1 MTTEMTAPAPQALR
15 ILAVDD
21 TAPLLRFLTSAF
33 TTEGCEV
40 AAAST
45 AEQAIELLE
54 SQPFDLVVS
63 DIKMPGLSG
72 LDVLR
77 TVKAKQPG
85 TPVVLITGVPS
96 VDSAVFGLRHGA
108 YDYLAKP
115 FTAKDLRSL
124 VQRLRRDRE
133 QGRILSGIPAGLAEE
148 QARRQFGVEVILRIG
163 EMALEGLEPAELLG
177 RVVQYT
183 AQSLGADAALI
194 LLRDQ
199 QGEFSATSHGDAE
212 LVRELPPLLLG
223 SFDAVLETGGKQ
235 VLVLAKRDAT
245 VNVMVALM
253 PGVDRTMGI
262 LSVARKAADGA
273 FLAYEQELLLGY
285 AHNAALALQRMR
297 LRDNVESNLL
307 NTIVSFVTAIESKD
321 EYLKGHSARVS
332 LYAGELATLAGL
344 GPDDVLTTYRSG
356 LLHDLGKLVIPD
368 TILRKPGRLTAEE
381 YELVKNHTVVGD
393 KILTPLRFLARE
405 AQAVRHH
412 HERFDGKGYPDGLAG
427 EDIPLLVRVVTV
439 ADAFDAMTSD
449 RSYRRALPLEAAL
462 EQIERFSGTQF
473 DPDVARLFLTIPSAR
488 LIEISGYQSLRAE
501 ATNGSDAT
509 ALAQGEAVVTR

>member
-1 MTTEMTAPAPQALR
+1 METTSPASERLR

-33 TTEGCEV
+33 SSEGCEV

-77 TVKAKQPG
+77 TVKTKQPG

-133 QGRILSGIPAGLAEE
+133 QGRLLSGIPAGLAEE
-148 QARRQFGVEVILRIG
+148 QARRQFGVEVIFRIG
-163 EMALEGLEPAELLG
+163 EMALASLEPQDLLG
-177 RVVQYT
+177 RVVHYT
-183 AQSLGADAALI
+183 AQSLGAEAALV
-194 LLRDQ
+194 LLRDE
-199 QGEFSATSHGDAE
+199 QGEFSATSHGE
-212 LVRELPPLLLG
+212 TGLVHELPAFLVG
-223 SFDAVLETGGKQ
+223 AFDTLQGTHGKQ
-235 VLVLAKRDAT
+235 ALVIADRNAS

-253 PGVDRTMGI
+253 PGVDRAMGL

-273 FLAYEQELLLGY
+273 FLDYERELLVGY
-285 AHNAALALQRMR
+285 AHNAALALQRIR

-332 LYAGELATLAGL
+332 LYAGDLATLMGL
-344 GPDDVLTTYRSG
+344 GSEDVLTTYRSG

-368 TILRKPGRLTAEE
+368 TILRKSSQLTAEE
-381 YELVKNHTVVGD
+381 YELVKSHTVVGD
-393 KILTPLRFLARE
+393 KILSPLRFLARE

-427 EDIPLLVRVVTV
+427 EAIPLLVRIVTV

-449 RSYRRALPLEAAL
+449 RSYRRALPLAAAL
-462 EQIERFSGTQF
+462 EQIERCAGTQF
-473 DPDVARLFLTIPSAR
+473 DPEIARQFLTIPSGR
-488 LIEISGYQSLRAE
+488 LIAINGYQSLGTAE
-501 ATNGSDAT
+501 GPDGSDAA
-509 ALAQGEAVVTR
+509 ALAQGAAAVR

>member
-1 MTTEMTAPAPQALR
+1 MTDTIATATERLR

-33 TTEGCEV
+33 SSDGCEV

-124 VQRLRRDRE
+124 VQRLRRDRD
-133 QGRILSGIPAGLAEE
+133 QGRIHSGIPAGLAEE
-148 QARRQFGVEVILRIG
+148 QARRQFGVEVILKIG
-163 EMALEGLEPAELLG
+163 EMALEGLEPGQLLG
-177 RVVQYT
+177 QVVQYT
-183 AQSLGADAALI
+183 AKSLGADAALV
-194 LLRDQ
+194 LLRDENGQ
-199 QGEFSATSHGDAE
+199 FSATSDGDAE
-212 LVRELPPLLLG
+212 LVRALPPRIIG
-223 SFDAVLETGGKQ
+223 SFEKLLETGGTQ
-235 VLVLAKRDAT
+235 ALVLGKRDDA

-253 PGVDRTMGI
+253 PGVDRAMGI

-273 FLAYEQELLLGY
+273 FLAYEQELILGY

-297 LRDNVESNLL
+297 LRENVESNLL

-332 LYAGELATLAGL
+332 LYAGELATLMGL

-368 TILRKPGRLTAEE
+368 TILRKPGGLTAEE

-393 KILTPLRFLARE
+393 KILSPLRFLARE

-412 HERFDGKGYPDGLAG
+412 HERFDGKGYPDGIAG
-427 EDIPLLVRVVTV
+427 EAIPLLVRVVTV

-449 RSYRRALPLEAAL
+449 RSYRRALPFEAAL
-462 EQIERFSGTQF
+462 EQIERFAGTQF
-473 DPDVARLFLTIPSAR
+473 DPQLARLFLTIPSAR
-488 LIEISGYQSLRAE
+488 LIEISGYQSARDASSE
-501 ATNGSDAT
+501 SSDAA
-509 ALAQGEAVVTR
+509 ALAQGEAAVTR